1 MADLE
6 LKFEVNAKIRRP
18 VGEVFEAVY
27 NPEKLRQYFTTG
39 GASGPL
45 DPGRKVIWKFQDYLS
60 EIDHLPVP
68 IPVEVKEVVRNESI
82 VMEWGAADG
91 DHNCRVEMSFE
102 SLGPSVTLVQISES
116 GWQSTPKGLKA
127 SYDNCAGW
135 MQMTCCLK
143 AFLENGINLR
153 EGIH

>member
-1 MADLE
+1 MDDLE
-6 LKFEVNAKIRRP
+6 LTFEVNTKIRKP
-18 VGEVFEAVY
+18 VGEVFDAVY
-27 NPEKLRQYFTTG
+27 NPDKLRRYFTTG

-45 DPGRKVIWKFQDYLS
+45 DQGTKVVWKFQDWLS
-60 EIDHLPVP
+60 PTDRQPVP

-91 DHNCRVEMSFE
+91 PHTCRVEMTFE

-116 GWQSTPKGLKA
+116 GWPSTTKGLKA

-135 MQMTCCLK
+135 MLMTCCLK